1 MSTTVI
7 TALIWRAESSFA
19 TYQASFRSGLRIVGN
34 VRLLISI
41 ITPKQAERN
50 ARVVNGTLGLHISPE
65 FLDFKT
71 KDIYHTLSVK
81 MKHNIIGDL
90 VNTIMG
96 LNTYIEVTVGC
107 TSDT

>member
-50 ARVVNGTLGLHISPE
+50 ARVVRVAQNAP
-65 FLDFKT
+65 K
-71 KDIYHTLSVK
+71 VK
-81 MKHNIIGDL
+81 NLLGDL
-90 VNTIMG
+90 F
-96 LNTYIEVTVGC
+96 L
-107 TSDT
+107 